1 MTAQVVLVTIVAESV
16 LEERLLHDLESLGA
30 RGWTIVEARGRGPQD
45 RRMSDLAGGSIRVE
59 TVVSQASADAIMER
73 LAREYF
79 AQYAVVAWTS
89 PVLVVRTDHYA

>member
-1 MTAQVVLVTIVAESV
+1 MSGQVVLVTIVAEAV
-16 LEERLLHDLESLGA
+16 LEERLLEDLEGCGA

-59 TVVSQASADAIMER
+59 TLVGQEAADAILGA
-73 LAREYF
+73 LARDYF
-79 AQYAVVAWTS
+79 EQYAVVAWTS